1 MGQRILLADDSHTIR
16 KVVELTF
23 ADTDFQVVAV
33 QNGDLA
39 LQKIRESKPDIVL
52 LDVIMPGKDGY
63 EVCDLVKSDPS
74 MAGVPVLLMAG
85 SFEPFDKER
94 ALRVGSDGFL
104 QKPFDSRSLIARVNE
119 LLEAARRPA
128 PEAAPVDETMAFIA
142 VQVPPPPVAGRQPP
156 VPAPDQTMIFPGFKE
171 IQATEGI
178 GFQEFTASPEKTATG
193 ISPPTLPPEAS
204 FADLADDLKDW
215 ERAQGTQPV
224 RIPPPE
230 PTMPVTALPVTA
242 LPVTAPEPE
251 TPLVPTFS
259 ETPFWQAEPPPLQI
273 EEPPAIAA
281 AGAMAESEAGRRG
294 LEAQEVPLWRMETPM
309 VLEEPVAGIVE
320 EEERE
325 AGSVEPPLWEIEPPR
340 AETIAAPPAAP
351 SFKEDYMRTQESVIS
366 EIPLEPVP
374 EQELSPEITSMEISE
389 EPASP
394 PATVESAKPIP
405 LWEVP
410 ADESVIAPVSPQT
423 SIETPAFLEPEYEK
437 TFSLEDQPAEVSV
450 PVEPEI
456 EELLEMPPPEPGPVE
471 SYEQTFEL
479 EEQKESA
486 LAEHA
491 PAAPPSLFYE
501 PPPAAARP
509 APEQILI
516 EEEAVELERVE
527 IPPAFSST
535 QVDAESLLE
544 EPAVAE
550 ASVEAPSA
558 SLGLEFFEDIVA
570 EEAPAVPA
578 APVAEVLEQPVA
590 PEPTVVAPEAALPFV
605 PETEPPPVLPS
616 PPSKMETIPD
626 LLKAEPQLLKFDALP
641 QEMVDAV
648 ARRVVEILSEKAIQE
663 IAWEVVPDLAELLI
677 KKEIERLQ
685 KGN

>member
-119 LLEAARRPA
+119 LLDAARRPA
-128 PEAAPVDETMAFIA
+128 PEAAPVDETMAFTA
-142 VQVPPPPVAGRQPP
+142 VQVPPPLVVGGQPP

-178 GFQEFTASPEKTATG
+178 GFEEFTASPEKTATG
-193 ISPPTLPPEAS
+193 ISPPTMPPEAS

-230 PTMPVTALPVTA
+230 PTMPI
-242 LPVTAPEPE
+242 TAPESEAPV
-251 TPLVPTFS
+251 VPTFS
-259 ETPFWQAEPPPLQI
+259 ETPFWQVEPPPLQI
-273 EEPPAIAA
+273 KEPPAIAA
-281 AGAMAESEAGRRG
+281 AVPVAESEAGRRG
-294 LEAQEVPLWRMETPM
+294 PEPQEVPLWRMETPM
-309 VLEEPVAGIVE
+309 VLEEPVAGLVGE
-320 EEERE
+320 EEGE
-325 AGSVEPPLWEIEPPR
+325 AGPVEPPLWEVEPPR
-340 AETIAAPPAAP
+340 AETAAGAPAAP
-351 SFKEDYMRTQESVIS
+351 AFKEDYMRTQESVIS

-374 EQELSPEITSMEISE
+374 EQELSPEFTPLEISE
-389 EPASP
+389 EPAPP
-394 PATVESAKPIP
+394 PAPAESAKPIP

-456 EELLEMPPPEPGPVE
+456 EEPLEMPPPEPGPVQV
-471 SYEQTFEL
+471 YEQTFEL
-479 EEQKESA
+479 EEQKEGA
-486 LAEHA
+486 IAEHA

-509 APEQILI
+509 APEHILI

-527 IPPAFSST
+527 IPPAFSSA

-544 EPAVAE
+544 EPGAAE
-550 ASVEAPSA
+550 ESVDASSGAQ
-558 SLGLEFFEDIVA
+558 GLEFFEDLVA
-570 EEAPAVPA
+570 EEVPAEPA
-578 APVAEVLEQPVA
+578 APVTEVVEQPVA
-590 PEPTVVAPEAALPFV
+590 PEPTVVAPEASLPFV
-605 PETEPPPVLPS
+605 QETEPPPALPS
-616 PPSKMETIPD
+616 PPSRMETIPD
-626 LLKAEPQLLKFDALP
+626 LLKAEPQLLKFDVLP

-685 KGN
+685 KGE

>member
-119 LLEAARRPA
+119 LLEAARRPS
-128 PEAAPVDETMAFIA
+128 PEAAPVDETMAFTA
-142 VQVPPPPVAGRQPP
+142 VQVAPAPVPGTQPP
-156 VPAPDQTMIFPGFKE
+156 APPPDQTMIFPGFKE

-230 PTMPVTALPVTA
+230 PTMAPAPQ
-242 LPVTAPEPE
+242 PEP
-251 TPLVPTFS
+251 LGVPAFS
-259 ETPFWQAEPPPLQI
+259 DTPFWQAEPPPLQI

-281 AGAMAESEAGRRG
+281 VGPMAEPEAVPHGP
-294 LEAQEVPLWRMETPM
+294 EQQEVPLWRMETPM
-309 VLEEPVAGIVE
+309 VLEEPVAGIAGE
-320 EEERE
+320 EQ
-325 AGSVEPPLWEIEPPR
+325 AGAGPVEPPLWEVELPK
-340 AETIAAPPAAP
+340 AESVETPSAAPAYKDD
-351 SFKEDYMRTQESVIS
+351 FMRTQESVIS
-366 EIPLEPVP
+366 EIPLEPVS
-374 EQELSPEITSMEISE
+374 EQEESAEPPSPEISE
-389 EPASP
+389 EPALP
-394 PATVESAKPIP
+394 PAAAEHAKPIP

-410 ADESVIAPVSPQT
+410 ADESVISPVSPQT

-437 TFSLEDQPAEVSV
+437 TFSLEDQPAEVTV
-450 PVEPEI
+450 PEEPEV
-456 EELLEMPPPEPGPVE
+456 EEPLEMPPPEPGPLQE
-471 SYEQTFEL
+471 YEQTFVL
-479 EEQKESA
+479 EEQKEGA
-486 LAEHA
+486 LPAPA

-501 PPPAAARP
+501 PPPVAARP
-509 APEQILI
+509 AAEQILI
-516 EEEAVELERVE
+516 EDEAVEVEKVE
-527 IPPAFSST
+527 IPQTFISE

-544 EPAVAE
+544 EQDIAEESVVAPPA
-550 ASVEAPSA
+550 ST
-558 SLGLEFFEDIVA
+558 GLEFFEDLVA
-570 EEAPAVPA
+570 EEAPPA
-578 APVAEVLEQPVA
+578 PLAEVVEPPVA
-590 PEPTVVAPEAALPFV
+590 PESAVVEPEPAFPSLQ
-605 PETEPPPVLPS
+605 ENEPPAVLPS

-626 LLKAEPQLLKFDALP
+626 LLKSEPQLFKFDVLP
-641 QEMVDAV
+641 PEMVDAV
-648 ARRVVEILSEKAIQE
+648 ARRVVEIMSEKAIQE
-663 IAWEVVPDLAELLI
+663 IAWEVVPDLAELLV

-685 KGN
+685 KGG